1 MSDEV
6 RVASLATAKAGELNL
21 PWDPNALTL
30 TRPLLGWLGGWRV
43 SSYYAPENVTTTL
56 IVNLR
61 TGSVTPRNV
70 VYRLREPRK
79 KDWAFFGRRVLFGTG
94 GGLVVYLIVT
104 RGANFGAPLAIAV
117 AVIGGVLAALF
128 SIKVEKIPGAGDQPH

>member
-6 RVASLATAKAGELNL
+6 RAAALATAKAGELNL

-30 TRPLLGWLGGWRV
+30 TRPLFGSRGGWRV

-70 VYRLREPRK
+70 AYRLREPRK
-79 KDWAFFGRRVLFGTG
+79 KDWAFFGRRVVFGAG

-104 RGANFGAPLAIAV
+104 RGANFGTPTAMAV
-117 AVIGGVLAALF
+117 AAIGGLLAALF
-128 SIKVEKIPGAGDQPH
+128 SIKVEKIPGASDQAH